1 MEEEEGFEEEPTTD
15 ATDTAGEGDTTDV
28 TDTEDETSKALQP
41 SDKKSSALAEL
52 MVEDLEITDSQ
63 VMIQLKEAEDEAESV
78 RREVAIIK
86 AEIERYQ
93 DQEELGQED
102 AVVLQ
107 DKQLVLMD
115 KLAYLEQLTKKIER
129 LMRLSPKGRPSEE
142 PTILD
147 EDSEEEEEGFPD
159 DLLPRVVICSSW
171 DDMMP
176 KVVVCMDMKKPGAAK
191 KLEGER
197 DENGLTPE
205 QREALEQERRCMAE
219 ERNRLQYQIA
229 CLEGEMRVMMRENDM
244 LSRKIA
250 QLKADAENQP
260 PFEFEMSV
268 SATNP
273 PGIGPP
279 KSGDMDMGFGVMGP
293 GHGGTYH
300 MGAAL
305 APGAEVQARM
315 VMPQQFQI
323 PVGDHRCPCSNRN
336 ALPCGGPSE
345 IPGKSMPCPSMAEQY
360 PQQQLPP
367 VPSLPPFGKR
377 CRKEFNECPCSGGMM
392 TDPSQLVPK
401 QPPMDLNFKVNVQPQ
416 SRQNEKERDG
426 DPVTRSNRVA
436 QQLQEIEMEVRRMQ
450 RELQRAKKDK
460 ETLRAQQATLQC
472 AKTSLM

>member
-1 MEEEEGFEEEPTTD
+1 MEEEEGGYEEEQTTD
-15 ATDTAGEGDTTDV
+15 AEATDAEEGDTTATDV
-28 TDTEDETSKALQP
+28 TDTEDDEASKALQP
-41 SDKKSSALAEL
+41 SPKKNSALAEL
-52 MVEDLEITDSQ
+52 MVEDLEVTDSQ
-63 VMIQLKEAEDEAESV
+63 VMIQLKEAENEAESV

-86 AEIERYQ
+86 AEIERYR
-93 DQEELGQED
+93 DQEELGEEESED
-102 AVVLQ
+102 LQ
-107 DKQLVLMD
+107 QKQLVLVD
-115 KLAYLEQLTKKIER
+115 KLAYLEQLTKRIER
-129 LMRLSPKGRPSEE
+129 LMRLKRPSEE

-176 KVVVCMDMKKPGAAK
+176 KVVVCMDMKKPGAK
-191 KLEGER
+191 KPEGER

-205 QREALEQERRCMAE
+205 QRDALEQERRCMAE

-229 CLEGEMRVMMRENDM
+229 SLEGEMRVMMRENDV

-273 PGIGPP
+273 PGVGRP
-279 KSGDMDMGFGVMGP
+279 KTGDMDMGFGVMGP
-293 GHGGTYH
+293 GYGGAYH
-300 MGAAL
+300 LGAAL
-305 APGAEVQARM
+305 APGAEVQGRM
-315 VMPQQFQI
+315 AMPTQVQI

-345 IPGKSMPCPSMAEQY
+345 IPGRSAACPAMMPAMAEQL
-360 PQQQLPP
+360 PQ
-367 VPSLPPFGKR
+367 VPSLPPMFGKR

-392 TDPSQLVPK
+392 TDPSQIPPK

-416 SRQNEKERDG
+416 SRQNGRDG
-426 DPVTRSNRVA
+426 DAVMRSNRVA

-450 RELQRAKKDK
+450 RELSRAKKDK
-460 ETLRAQQATLQC
+460 ETLKAQQATLHC